1 MTSLSKDYG
10 LEKYR
15 RVDVRMINGI
25 MVCTVGDKYLKELD
39 NYLGKNSAEYAF
51 SAKKGEEKAICFID
65 NQKRIFAILN
75 PDKKEVELAPY
86 VDLKILGGVEKILF
100 SGGRE

>member
-1 MTSLSKDYG
+1 MGDDILIYT
-10 LEKYR
+10 
-15 RVDVRMINGI
+15 VR
-25 MVCTVGDKYLKELD
+25 DKYLKELD

-51 SAKKGEEKAICFID
+51 SAKKGGEKAICFID

-86 VDLKILGGVEKILF
+86 VNLKILDGVEKILF